1 MKENRY
7 ERATRFA
14 KKYRW
19 TSMGTKEA
27 VMTQLAVFVLM
38 YMEANPTVDRKDDRV
53 MLEAVDICTCL
64 GLDNPM
70 LNKE

>member
-1 MKENRY
+1 
-7 ERATRFA
+7 
-14 KKYRW
+14 
-19 TSMGTKEA
+19 MGTKEA